1 MRRKDR
7 EITDVGRIERIIA
20 SARYMHLGMF
30 DGEFP
35 YVVPLHYG
43 YQIENGK
50 LAFYIHCAKE
60 GHKLE
65 CLKAN
70 RNVFVEIDRG
80 ESLVTADTPCGYG
93 AEYESVMC
101 RGKAVIVEDIKE
113 KCNALSAL
121 MKTQTGAEY
130 EIDDKMANAVN
141 VIRID
146 VESYTAKARCL
157 SSARRDG
164 KP

>member
-7 EITDVGRIERIIA
+7 EITDIDKIEAIIA

-35 YVVPLHYG
+35 YIVPLHYG
-43 YQIENGK
+43 YQMEKGK
-50 LAFYIHCAKE
+50 LTFYVHCAKE

-65 CLKAN
+65 CLQEN

-80 ESLVTADTPCGYG
+80 ESLITADIPCKYG

-101 RGKAVIVEDIKE
+101 RGKAIIIEDIKE
-113 KCNALSAL
+113 KCKALAVL
-121 MKTQTGAEY
+121 MKVQTGEEH
-130 EIDDKMANAVN
+130 EIDDKMASAVN
-141 VIRID
+141 VR
-146 VESYTAKARCL
+146 
-157 SSARRDG
+157 
-164 KP
+164 